1 MLAYRQAFASSV
13 VKKYLTLFKHKWGDA
28 SRIGILLSNRL
39 FVGCHAIL
47 PMRDASPPFVLEFES
62 EEPVYAAHPR
72 LHISHA
78 HDVGK
83 HTGCRHIGA
92 GTITLNEHGVFVVAL
107 GGEQ

>member
-13 VKKYLTLFKHKWGDA
+13 VKKYLTLFKHKWGRYVPHRNIA
-28 SRIGILLSNRL
+28 FNRL
-39 FVGCHAIL
+39 FVGYHAIL

-62 EEPVYAAHPR
+62 EEPVSTARPR

-83 HTGCRHIGA
+83 HTGCCHIGA

>member
-1 MLAYRQAFASSV
+1 MHIVKHLPPLLLRNIQLYSS
-13 VKKYLTLFKHKWGDA
+13 TNGGDA
-28 SRIGILLSNRL
+28 SHIGILLSSRL
-39 FVGCHAIL
+39 FVGYHAIL

-62 EEPVYAAHPR
+62 EEPVSTARPR

-83 HTGCRHIGA
+83 HTGCCHIGA
-92 GTITLNEHGVFVVAL
+92 GAIALNEHGIFVVAL